1 MVQRTTSQFIF
12 QFVPEC
18 HSFIG
23 HIFLRITW
31 TPWLQFHIHQW
42 DSSTRQTVLSSLL
55 LCFVKLSYEPHVR
68 DNMQL
73 VPLLQ
78 ETVKYPWHLLDFQG
92 CERVCEWFITSTEP
106 SVILRLPCDYSSVDA
121 EVLKSVRL
129 MFSSFKYLLI
139 QSLPLQSSSISRGH
153 ASSK

>member
-1 MVQRTTSQFIF
+1 MFVQCCSTGTFLTVKYNSIISFHFPF

-23 HIFLRITW
+23 HVFLRITW
-31 TPWLQFHIHQW
+31 TPWLQFHIQQW
-42 DSSTRQTVLSSLL
+42 DSVTRQTVLSSLL
-55 LCFVKLSYEPHVR
+55 LCFVKLSYEPRVR

-78 ETVKYPWHLLDFQG
+78 ESVKYPWHLMDFQG
-92 CERVCEWFITSTEP
+92 CERVCEWFISSTEP

-121 EVLKSVRL
+121 EVLK
-129 MFSSFKYLLI
+129 
-139 QSLPLQSSSISRGH
+139 
-153 ASSK
+153 